1 MNAVT
6 RIGIDPR
13 GTRML
18 VACVTAGEN
27 GDHECSVDSRAI
39 DAPAELVAA
48 SSVTIAVPD
57 HEVAAK
63 ALHVPP
69 SNSLDLL
76 ARTSFELSQS
86 VLESPELFQFDAVPT
101 AIHDRYLGL
110 IYRRERL
117 RQLKLR
123 LLADRNGSAPEPR
136 FLMRAVALGRGYGQF
151 AESDSDGLV
160 CLVDMAAG
168 TVSLCFLHNR
178 TIIAVAHLAAGA
190 LESGDSRSIRAF
202 GVDLK
207 SLINYHCA
215 GCAQHGLSIPLSA
228 VVMCGGL
235 AEPAILDSIASLF
248 SARVVMPQIRS
259 GGVHFECSDESIRF
273 SDCMAALGLTVN

>member
-1 MNAVT
+1 MNALM

-13 GTRML
+13 GNRML
-18 VACVTAGEN
+18 VARATTGEN

-39 DAPAELVAA
+39 DAPAELAA
-48 SSVTIAVPD
+48 AAFVTIAVPD

-63 ALHVPP
+63 SLYVPP

-76 ARTSFELSQS
+76 ARASFELTQS
-86 VLESPELFQFDAVPT
+86 VLESPERFQFDAVPT

-110 IYRRERL
+110 VYRRERL
-117 RQLKLR
+117 RELQLR
-123 LLADRNGSAPEPR
+123 LLANQNGSAPEPG
-136 FLMRAVALGRGYGQF
+136 FLMRAVALGRGYCRF

-160 CLVDMAAG
+160 CLADLAAG
-168 TVSLCFLHNR
+168 SVSLCFLHNR
-178 TIIAVAHLAAGA
+178 TIVTVAHLAAGA

-215 GCAQHGLSIPLSA
+215 GCAQHGLSVPLSA

-248 SARVVMPQIRS
+248 SARVVMPQLRT
-259 GGVHFECSDESIRF
+259 GGVRFECSDESIRF
-273 SDCMAALGLTVN
+273 SDCIAALGLTVN